1 MLSLAAGGMIMPQR
15 LALLTPREYEIAV
28 LVSKGLCNKRIARE
42 LCISVGVVKLHLH
55 RAYRKAG
62 VRGRT
67 QLAVHDY
74 TGSARPM
81 LSLAAGGMIM
91 PQRLALLTPRE
102 YEIAVLVS
110 KGLCNKR
117 IARELCISV
126 GVVKLHLHRAYRKAG
141 VRGRT
146 QLAVLVVSSQK
157 EAA

>member
-28 LVSKGLCNKRIARE
+28 LI
-42 LCISVGVVKLHLH
+42 
-55 RAYRKAG
+55 
-62 VRGRT
+62 
-67 QLAVHDY
+67 
-74 TGSARPM
+74 
-81 LSLAAGGMIM
+81 
-91 PQRLALLTPRE
+91 
-102 YEIAVLVS
+102 S

>member
-1 MLSLAAGGMIMPQR
+1 MRVRITFSDSTGEHELPACDTADLVRSFGLSEAEVAGLEESWRSPAA
-15 LALLTPREYEIAV
+15 
-28 LVSKGLCNKRIARE
+28 AR
-42 LCISVGVVKLHLH
+42 ST
-55 RAYRKAG
+55 AG
-62 VRGRT
+62 VCAPPHS
-67 QLAVHDY
+67 QEIPDDY

-91 PQRLALLTPRE
+91 PQRLALLTPRQ
-102 YEIAVLVS
+102 YEIAVLIS